1 VNKDYAAFAHDLTI
15 MEEMA
20 ANMALYLDSDV
31 VDWTIPQANMPRLTI
46 GGYLMRQQRLL
57 AFQDILS
64 AKDQVR
70 LVEAISQFNAD
81 LKERVVRFEVRAHQ
95 ELHMRIAE
103 WIGFLRD
110 LKRYSA
116 VEVNYYARIV
126 DTRVVMKELL
136 DKLQTPPYKLDEG
149 VLDEVL
155 TIDRLLMSRF
165 TKGGFVWDPM
175 WEAAY
180 PRSEYWW
187 LYGTPD

>member
-20 ANMALYLDSDV
+20 ANMALYLDSNV

-64 AKDQVR
+64 AEDQVR
-70 LVEAISQFNAD
+70 LIEAISQFNAD

-103 WIGFLRD
+103 WIGVLRD

-116 VEVNYYARIV
+116 VEVNYYAGIV

-155 TIDRLLMSRF
+155 TIDRMLKNRF
-165 TKGGFVWDPM
+165 TEGEFVWDPM

>member
-1 VNKDYAAFAHDLTI
+1 
-15 MEEMA
+15 MA

>member
-1 VNKDYAAFAHDLTI
+1 MNKDYAAFAHDLTI